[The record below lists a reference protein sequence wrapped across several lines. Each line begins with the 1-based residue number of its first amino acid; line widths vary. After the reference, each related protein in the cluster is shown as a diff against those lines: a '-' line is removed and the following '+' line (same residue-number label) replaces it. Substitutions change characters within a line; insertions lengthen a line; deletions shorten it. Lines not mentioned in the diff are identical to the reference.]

1 MSTITVTK
9 QVKAPKELVFE
20 TVADIRNFSKV
31 VPDIV
36 NVEFLSDQEY
46 GVGTKFRETREMN
59 GKEVSTELE
68 VTELVENAHIRL
80 VSDTMGTVWDSVFT
94 VERKEY
100 GTELT
105 LIMDAKAYKLL
116 PKIFNPFMKGFMA
129 KALEKD
135 MLAVK
140 SYCEAESA
148 P

>member
-1 MSTITVTK
+1 MSTITVTRFIE
-9 QVKAPKELVFE
+9 APKEKVFQ
-20 TVADIRNFSKV
+20 TIADIRNFSKT

-36 NVEFLSDQEY
+36 NVEFLTDQQY
-46 GVGTKFRETREMN
+46 GVGTKFRETRDMN
-59 GKEVSTELE
+59 GREVSTELE

-94 VERKEY
+94 VERREK

-116 PKIFNPFMKGFMA
+116 PKIINPFMKGFMK

-135 MLAVK
+135 MDAVK
-140 SYCEAESA
+140 TDCESDH
-148 P
+148 